1 MTWSRPVQQASP
13 EAPSWVTAVLQISS
27 HLHPRLPWDPHNKG
41 QGKHPDYASTV
52 DAPSPRALCARDT
65 PHRTQPGSFYTP
77 QPRPDIP
84 LTPPQMV
91 SSLLPSLLDFLWQ
104 KLAYLIFKHIFMLR
118 SPETITEK
126 TTRFPKNH
134 PAPSR
139 CQFREAA
146 HSALQSLPALGL
158 LKNLTLSQTS
168 RFWGSVYGSRE
179 FFTKTPKEN
188 RDNKQPRDPKSNL
201 LSSAKNTLCTQSLV
215 LVKSSY

>member
-1 MTWSRPVQQASP
+1 MRHRRELSARVIRLTGLNREVF
-13 EAPSWVTAVLQISS
+13 T
-27 HLHPRLPWDPHNKG
+27 HLNPGPTFPLP
-41 QGKHPDYASTV
+41 
-52 DAPSPRALCARDT
+52 
-65 PHRTQPGSFYTP
+65 
-77 QPRPDIP
+77 
-84 LTPPQMV
+84 PPQMV

-168 RFWGSVYGSRE
+168 RF
-179 FFTKTPKEN
+179 
-188 RDNKQPRDPKSNL
+188 
-201 LSSAKNTLCTQSLV
+201 
-215 LVKSSY
+215 